1 MPPTARVFAAL
12 VAGLALGAVAAA
24 GESSALLAL
33 ARVAEPVGT
42 LWVNGIRMTVV
53 PLVVSLLVTGIAAAG
68 SGSAGR
74 VGGRTLLL
82 FAALVAASAA
92 FGALAAPPLVGL
104 VPLDAQAA
112 AALRGSVPGG
122 AAASVELPPF
132 RDWLTGLVP
141 PNPVRAAA
149 DAAMLPLI
157 VFTAV
162 FAFALTRTAAEHRD
176 ALVRFF
182 RAVAEAMFVVV
193 GWILLLAPLGVFCLV
208 FPLAARTG
216 AQLAG
221 AVGAFLLVVCGLTVV
236 SIAALY
242 PLAALAGGVP
252 LRRFARAAAP
262 AQAVAF
268 STRSSLASL
277 PALVEGAERRLGL
290 PAHVTGLVLPAAV
303 AVLKFASPI
312 VRIAE
317 TLFVARLYGIGLGAG
332 ELAAVAA
339 AVGALSFY
347 SPGIPSGGLF
357 VLAPVYLE
365 FGLPVEGIALL
376 IALDVI
382 PDMFLT
388 TANVT
393 ADLAV
398 AAIVG
403 RGAGAAR
410 EEPAAETPGPAAA

>member
-1 MPPTARVFAAL
+1 
-12 VAGLALGAVAAA
+12 
-24 GESSALLAL
+24 
-33 ARVAEPVGT
+33 
-42 LWVNGIRMTVV
+42 
-53 PLVVSLLVTGIAAAG
+53 
-68 SGSAGR
+68 
-74 VGGRTLLL
+74 
-82 FAALVAASAA
+82 
-92 FGALAAPPLVGL
+92 
-104 VPLDAQAA
+104 
-112 AALRGSVPGG
+112 
-122 AAASVELPPF
+122 
-132 RDWLTGLVP
+132 
-141 PNPVRAAA
+141 
-149 DAAMLPLI
+149 MLPLI

-162 FAFALTRTAAEHRD
+162 FAFALTRTGAEHRE

-193 GWILLLAPLGVFCLV
+193 GWLLLLAPLGVFCLV

-236 SIAALY
+236 AIAALY
-242 PLAALAGGVP
+242 LLAALAGGVP

-277 PALVEGAERRLGL
+277 PALVEGAERGLGL

-303 AVLKFASPI
+303 SVLKFASPI
-312 VRIAE
+312 VRIAG
-317 TLFVARLYGIGLGAG
+317 TLFVARLYGIELGPG

-339 AVGALSFY
+339 AVAALSFY

-376 IALDVI
+376 IALDII

-403 RGAGAAR
+403 RGGGGARA
-410 EEPAAETPGPAAA
+410 EPAVGTPGPAAA